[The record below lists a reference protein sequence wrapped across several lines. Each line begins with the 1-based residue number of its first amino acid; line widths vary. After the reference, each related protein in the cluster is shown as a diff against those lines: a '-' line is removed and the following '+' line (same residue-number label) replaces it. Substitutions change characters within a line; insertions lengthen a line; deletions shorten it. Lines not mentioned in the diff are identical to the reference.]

1 MTAKPL
7 PLAAHELIHTGDID
21 KAHAEVSNAFCP
33 YELRVGDE
41 RVDDRLHGL
50 RFDHT
55 GLYYL
60 TYGVEAHIS
69 PGVLQDFYQ
78 VQIPLSGRAEVQCG
92 GERMVSTSQRASV
105 PSATEELDMKW
116 GRVNPHLIVCID
128 RRALERHL
136 GALLGRPVCRP
147 IVFSLGMDLTAPA
160 GRSWLGI
167 VDLMRQ
173 DAEREGAMLTNPL
186 VVRDFEALLMTRLLL
201 GQPNNYTSALH
212 GGERPKVVPS
222 TISRAVELMESSAA
236 EPLAVADVAR
246 AVGVSVRALQ
256 DGFRR
261 HLGTTPL
268 GYLRAV
274 RLDRVYTELTASS
287 PGMTTVSQVACRWGF
302 HHFGRFAAAY
312 RAHCGETPS
321 KTLRR

>member
-1 MTAKPL
+1 MTPKLL

-41 RVDDRLHGL
+41 RVDARLHGV

-69 PGVLQDFYQ
+69 PGMLQDFYQ
-78 VQIPLSGRAEVQCG
+78 VQIPLAGRAEVKCG

-105 PSATEELDMKW
+105 PSATEALDMKW

-128 RRALERHL
+128 RRSLEGHL

-147 IVFSLGMDLTAPA
+147 IVFSLGMDLTASA

-167 VDLMRQ
+167 VALMRQ
-173 DAEREGAMLTNPL
+173 EAEREGAMLGHPL
-186 VVRDFEALLMTRLLL
+186 VVREFEALLMTGLLL

-212 GGERPKVVPS
+212 GERPKVAPS
-222 TISRAVELMESSAA
+222 TIRRAIELMEGNAA
-236 EPLAVADVAR
+236 EPLTVADVAR
-246 AVGVSVRALQ
+246 TVGVSVRALQ

-261 HLGTTPL
+261 HLEITPL

-321 KTLRR
+321 ETLRR